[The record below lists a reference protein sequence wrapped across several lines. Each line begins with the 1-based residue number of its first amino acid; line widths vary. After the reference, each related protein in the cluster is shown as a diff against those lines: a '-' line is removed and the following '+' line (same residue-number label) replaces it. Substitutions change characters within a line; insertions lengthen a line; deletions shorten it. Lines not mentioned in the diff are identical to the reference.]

1 MIEKGIEMRKICLM
15 LLWWPVAAWGAEV
28 PFSRGVNLTNWL
40 QASRAQSVHF
50 AKFSRADFAQLQQL
64 GCDVVRL
71 PINLHAM
78 TNGPPDYRIDPLLY
92 VFLDQI
98 ADWADE
104 LGLHLVLDNHSFDPA
119 VSTSPEIGAVLVPM
133 WTQLAAHFAAHPA
146 SLYYEILNEPHG
158 LSDAAWNAIQQQVI
172 DAIRQVDQQHA
183 IVVGP
188 ANWNSF
194 RNLHQMPVFADDNL
208 VYTFHFYEP
217 FVFTHQGAGWVN
229 PSLVPLRGVPFPY
242 ERARM
247 PALPS
252 SLLGTW
258 VERALGNYSQEGTIA
273 QVRLLLDEAA
283 AFRKDR
289 GVPLFCG
296 EFGVYSPNSD
306 PRDRVLWYEV
316 VRQHLEDRGIA
327 WTTWDYRGGF
337 GLFERGSSELFEFDL
352 NVPLLEALGLTVPQ
366 QRDFVAAPAPQGFVL
381 YDDFLGPHIAE
392 SNHLGPG
399 TVDYY
404 AEAAPAV
411 GRYCIRWA
419 EVPLYGF
426 IGFDFKP
433 FKDLSALVATDYAI
447 EFWVRGDTPG
457 SSFDIRLVDTDT
469 DDPDDRPWRVRYTL
483 DEHIVPWDGAWHA
496 VRIPLRDFAEHGA
509 WENEWFEPMGA
520 FDWQAIDRFDIVAEH
535 HPLDGVQFWFDELR
549 IVGPAPTAVRSE
561 AASPP
566 VALALAANYPNPFN
580 ATTAIGYALPAA
592 EPMHLAVYALN
603 GQPVRTLVQGV
614 VAPGWHEVRWDGRDA
629 AGRAVASGVYL
640 YRLATVGEVRTGKM
654 TLVR

>member
-1 MIEKGIEMRKICLM
+1 M
-15 LLWWPVAAWGAEV
+15 LKSKENSLWLLLLCTVAAWSAEA

-40 QASRAQSVHF
+40 QAPNAQNVHF
-50 AKFSRADFAQLQQL
+50 AKFGRADFAQIQQL

-78 TNGPPDYRIDPLLY
+78 TSGPPDYRIDPLLY
-92 VFLDQI
+92 DFLDQI

-104 LGLHLVLDNHSFDPA
+104 LGLHLILDNHTFDPA
-119 VSTSPEIGAVLVPM
+119 VNTSPDIGDVLVPV

-146 SLYYEILNEPHG
+146 QLYYEILNEPHG
-158 LSDAAWNAIQQQVI
+158 ISDAAWNAIQQQVI

-188 ANWNSF
+188 SNWNSF
-194 RNLHQMPVFADDNL
+194 RNLQRMPVFADDNL

-217 FVFTHQGAGWVN
+217 FVFTHQGASWTN

-252 SLLGTW
+252 SLQGTW
-258 VERALGNYSQEGTIA
+258 VGTALGNYSQEGTIA
-273 QVRLLLDEAA
+273 QVHILLDEAS
-283 AFRKDR
+283 AFQKDR

-306 PRDRVLWYEV
+306 NSDRVLWYEV
-316 VRQHLEDRGIA
+316 VRQHMEERGIT

-337 GLFERGSSELFEFDL
+337 GLFERGSDELFDFDL
-352 NVPLLEALGLTVPQ
+352 NVPLLEALGLNVPP
-366 QRDFVAAPAPQGFVL
+366 QRDFVAEPDQQDFVL
-381 YDDFLGPHIAE
+381 YEDFLGPDMVE
-392 SNHLGPG
+392 SNHLSEG

-404 AEAAPAV
+404 DEADPAV
-411 GRYCIRWA
+411 GRYCMRWTG
-419 EVPLYGF
+419 VPLYGF

-433 FKDLSALVATDYAI
+433 FKDLSSLAATGYAV

-469 DDPDDRPWRVRYTL
+469 EDPDDHPWRVRHTI
-483 DEHIVPWDGAWHA
+483 DEQVAAWDGGWHK
-496 VRIPLRDFAEHGA
+496 VRVPLGDFAEHGA
-509 WENEWFEPMGA
+509 WENEWFNPIGA

-535 HPLDGVQFWFDELR
+535 HALDGIQFWFDELR
-549 IVGPAPTAVRSE
+549 IVGPVLTAVLHE
-561 AASPP
+561 AASQPA
-566 VALALAANYPNPFN
+566 ALALAANYPNPFN
-580 ATTAIGYALPAA
+580 ATTAIRYALPDAG
-592 EPMHLAVYALN
+592 PVHIDVYNMA
-603 GQPVRTLVQGV
+603 GQRVRTLVDGV
-614 VAPGWHEVRWDGRDA
+614 NAAGWHTAQWDGTDEQGRAAASGIYVYRMIA
-629 AGRAVASGVYL
+629 AGTIQA
-640 YRLATVGEVRTGKM
+640 GKM
-654 TLVR
+654 TLIR

>member
-1 MIEKGIEMRKICLM
+1 MRKIW
-15 LLWWPVAAWGAEV
+15 LLLLGWPIAAGGAET

-40 QASRAQSVHF
+40 QASSVQSVHF
-50 AKFSRADFAQLQQL
+50 AKFGRADLAQLQQL

-78 TNGPPDYRIDPLLY
+78 TSGPPDYRIDPLLY
-92 VFLDQI
+92 VFLEQI
-98 ADWADE
+98 ADWASE
-104 LGLHLVLDNHSFDPA
+104 LGLHLILDNHAVDPA
-119 VSTSPEIGAVLVPM
+119 VSTAPDIGEVLVPV

-146 SLYYEILNEPHG
+146 QLYYEILNEPHG
-158 LSDAAWNAIQQQVI
+158 ISDAAWNAIQQQVI
-172 DAIRQVDQQHA
+172 DAIRQVDRQHA

-217 FVFTHQGAGWVN
+217 FVFTHQGAGWVD
-229 PSLVPLRGVPFPY
+229 PSLVPLRDVPFPY
-242 ERARM
+242 DRARM
-247 PALPS
+247 PALPP

-258 VERALGNYSQEGTIA
+258 VGQALGNYSQEGTIA
-273 QVRLLLDEAA
+273 QVRLLIDEAA
-283 AFRKDR
+283 AFGKDR

-306 PRDRVLWYEV
+306 PGDRVSWYEG
-316 VRQHLEDRGIA
+316 VRQHLEARGIA

-352 NVPLLEALGLTVPQ
+352 NVPLLEALALTVPP
-366 QRDFVAAPAPQGFVL
+366 QRDFVVEPAQQGFVL
-381 YDDFLGPHIAE
+381 YDDFLGPHLVE

-399 TVDYY
+399 AVDYY
-404 AEAAPAV
+404 AEATPAV
-411 GRYCIRWA
+411 GRYCIRWTG
-419 EVPLYGF
+419 VPLYGF

-433 FKDLSALVATDYAI
+433 FKDLSALAATGYAI

-457 SSFDIRLVDTDT
+457 ASFDIRLVDTDT
-469 DDPDDRPWRVRYTL
+469 SDPDDRPWRVRYTL
-483 DEHIVPWDGAWHA
+483 DEQVAPWDGAWHA

-509 WENEWFEPMGA
+509 WEREWFEPVGA
-520 FDWQAIDRFDIVAEH
+520 FDWQAVDRLDIVAEH
-535 HPLDGVQFWFDELR
+535 HSLDGVQFWFDELR
-549 IVGPAPTAVRSE
+549 IVGPTPTAVRPA
-561 AASPP
+561 AASQP

-580 ATTAIGYALPAA
+580 AATAIGYALPAA
-592 EPMHLAVYALN
+592 EPVHLAVYALN

-614 VAPGWHEVRWDGRDA
+614 AAPGWHEARWDGRDA

-640 YRLATVGEVRTGKM
+640 YRLATMGEVRTGKM